1 MNDNPYVNEDT
12 SKSGMAGMSGFML
25 GALVGAGV
33 ALLFAPAAG
42 SDTRRK
48 LGDTAKRLGS
58 AAKDKFQEGKSQIQ
72 DKLQEGK
79 SQIQDRFQGS
89 QGFESGSQSS
99 SSRPGESQ
107 YGGGR
112 REPVPSS
119 GSTNPGQTG
128 TRPGTTAGRTTP

>member
-1 MNDNPYVNEDT
+1 MNENPYVNDDT

-58 AAKDKFQEGKSQIQ
+58 AARDKFQEGK
-72 DKLQEGK
+72 D
-79 SQIQDRFQGS
+79 QIQDRFQGS

-99 SSRPGESQ
+99 PGSSNRPGESQ
-107 YGGGR
+107 YGTGR

-128 TRPGTTAGRTTP
+128 TRPSTTTGRTTP

>member
-1 MNDNPYVNEDT
+1 MNDNPYLNEDT

-107 YGGGR
+107 YGAGR
-112 REPVPSS
+112 REPVPS

-128 TRPGTTAGRTTP
+128 TRPASGRTTP